1 MEVTLT
7 LTQTLT
13 PTLTIT
19 VTPTLTL
26 AVSPALTLVQIATD
40 VASEEA
46 AAAMGIQPQWLNH
59 EEDGGTCRSI
69 VGIEKGIDD
78 EWCKTSCLQG

>member
-1 MEVTLT
+1 ME
-7 LTQTLT
+7 
-13 PTLTIT
+13 
-19 VTPTLTL
+19 
-26 AVSPALTLVQIATD
+26 IATD

-59 EEDGGTCRSI
+59 QEDGGTCRSI